1 MAANRTTK
9 MTNKAPATTLA
20 WLILLAS
27 AVLEAVW
34 ATALGLSDGFTR
46 PLPTLVFALTATL
59 SMVGLGMAVKR
70 IPLGTAYAVWV
81 GIGAALTVG
90 WAMATGVEPASPLKL
105 LFIAGHCGLRGGPEA
120 AAGREILGGPGAP
133 AQLSPRPEGSSTG
146 DTPWLRPAR
155 GKQRAGALEYPGA
168 DRGWG

>member
-1 MAANRTTK
+1 MAARG
-9 MTNKAPATTLA
+9 APANTLA

-34 ATALGLSDGFTR
+34 ATALGLSDGFTQ
-46 PLPTLVFALTATL
+46 PVPTLVFAVTASL
-59 SMVGLGMAVKR
+59 SMAGLGLAVKS

-105 LFIAGHCGLRGGPEA
+105 LFIAGVVGCAAGLKLLPATPKAPEA
-120 AAGREILGGPGAP
+120 PFPGG
-133 AQLSPRPEGSSTG
+133 SPHV
-146 DTPWLRPAR
+146 
-155 GKQRAGALEYPGA
+155 
-168 DRGWG
+168 

>member
-1 MAANRTTK
+1 MAANRTPKST
-9 MTNKAPATTLA
+9 TTAPTSTVA

-46 PLPTLVFALTATL
+46 PLPTIVFALTAAL
-59 SMVGLGMAVKR
+59 SMAGLGMAVR
-70 IPLGTAYAVWV
+70 SIPLGTAYAVWV

-105 LFIAGHCGLRGGPEA
+105 LFIAGIVGC
-120 AAGREILGGPGAP
+120 AAGLKLLPAGGSTASP
-133 AQLSPRPEGSSTG
+133 ALPPS
-146 DTPWLRPAR
+146 
-155 GKQRAGALEYPGA
+155 
-168 DRGWG
+168 

>member
-1 MAANRTTK
+1 MAANSGKNRQDNRPT
-9 MTNKAPATTLA
+9 PALT

-46 PLPTLVFALTATL
+46 LMPTLVFAVTATL

-90 WAMATGVEPASPLKL
+90 WAMATGAEPASPLRL
-105 LFIAGHCGLRGGPEA
+105 LFIAGIVGC
-120 AAGREILGGPGAP
+120 AAGLKLLAAGERAP
-133 AQLSPRPEGSSTG
+133 TLQQQPRSPAESPHV
-146 DTPWLRPAR
+146 
-155 GKQRAGALEYPGA
+155 
-168 DRGWG
+168 

>member
-1 MAANRTTK
+1 MMAANYRHE
-9 MTNKAPATTLA
+9 NRPAPAFA
-20 WLILLAS
+20 WMILLAS

-34 ATALGLSDGFTR
+34 ATALGLSDGFSR
-46 PLPTLVFALTATL
+46 PLPTLVFAVTATL

-105 LFIAGHCGLRGGPEA
+105 LFIAGIVGCAAGLKLLPSQERAAPEA
-120 AAGREILGGPGAP
+120 R
-133 AQLSPRPEGSSTG
+133 QSPS
-146 DTPWLRPAR
+146 
-155 GKQRAGALEYPGA
+155 RAESPHV
-168 DRGWG
+168 

>member
-1 MAANRTTK
+1 MAANRTPE
-9 MTNKAPATTLA
+9 AAGPPPHAAVQPATLA

-46 PLPTLVFALTATL
+46 PLPTLVFAVSASL
-59 SMVGLGMAVKR
+59 SMAGLGLAVKS

-90 WAMATGVEPASPLKL
+90 WATATGVEPASPLKL
-105 LFIAGHCGLRGGPEA
+105 LFIAGIVGC
-120 AAGREILGGPGAP
+120 AAGLKLLPPGKPP
-133 AQLSPRPEGSSTG
+133 AGRTLPPS
-146 DTPWLRPAR
+146 
-155 GKQRAGALEYPGA
+155 
-168 DRGWG
+168 